1 MLVVVVVV
9 VVVVVLVAVLLLL
22 LLLVALGVV
31 LLVPH
36 YKGMEMCCDE
46 CLQTLDIV
54 CWGRFQQALPV
65 DIQHMIQRCAPDHRT
80 LFASALEDIREFEPP
95 NLSHLAFVPRGAL
108 RTCVGTISP
117 RRPAA
122 MSYLWKY
129 FAKTDERF
137 RGAVT

>member
-1 MLVVVVVV
+1 MNTERLT
-9 VVVVVLVAVLLLL
+9 LLSALL
-22 LLLVALGVV
+22 LLLVTLGVV
-31 LLVPH
+31 ILVPH
-36 YKGMEMCCDE
+36 YKGMEMCRDE

-54 CWGRFQQALPV
+54 CWGCFQQALPV

-95 NLSHLAFVPRGAL
+95 NLSHLAFVPRCAL

-117 RRPAA
+117 RCPSA

-129 FAKTDERF
+129 VAKTDEELELDQQYYY
-137 RGAVT
+137 